1 MKASELIE
9 RNEHISVQSANVDRK
24 NLCKYLK
31 SLKNTALDIFWGNH
45 SIDELDKV
53 FLEEEDHIKAF
64 NAACAILAYK
74 ELNIYGASSE
84 IEDKDLFEPINLKDY
99 NDVNSYYCC
108 QLAKE
113 YGRQLHYI
121 IALKAQEEIEN
132 DLKDN

>member
-1 MKASELIE
+1 MKASVLKKNNIDIKE
-9 RNEHISVQSANVDRK
+9 ANLARK
-24 NLCKYLK
+24 NLCNYLK
-31 SLKNTALDIFWGNH
+31 TLKDTAIDIFWGNH

-53 FLEEEDHIKAF
+53 FLEEGDHIKAF

>member
-1 MKASELIE
+1 MKASVLKEDNIDIKE
-9 RNEHISVQSANVDRK
+9 ANLARK
-24 NLCKYLK
+24 NLCNYLK
-31 SLKNTALDIFWGNH
+31 TLKDTAIDIFWGNH

-53 FLEEEDHIKAF
+53 FLEEGDHIKAF

-84 IEDKDLFEPINLKDY
+84 IEDKDLFEPLNLKDY

>member
-1 MKASELIE
+1 MKASVLKKNNIDIKE
-9 RNEHISVQSANVDRK
+9 ANLARK
-24 NLCKYLK
+24 NLCNYLK
-31 SLKNTALDIFWGNH
+31 TLKDTAIDIFWGNH

-53 FLEEEDHIKAF
+53 FLEEGDYIKAF

>member
-1 MKASELIE
+1 MKASVLKKNNIDIKE
-9 RNEHISVQSANVDRK
+9 ANLARK
-24 NLCKYLK
+24 NLCNYLK
-31 SLKNTALDIFWGNH
+31 TLKDTAIDIFWGNH

-53 FLEEEDHIKAF
+53 FLEEGDHIKAF

-84 IEDKDLFEPINLKDY
+84 IEDKDLFEPLNLKDY

>member
-1 MKASELIE
+1 MDMKASELLE

-31 SLKNTALDIFWGNH
+31 SLKNMALDIFWGNH

-74 ELNIYGASSE
+74 ELNIYME
-84 IEDKDLFEPINLKDY
+84 HPVKLKIK
-99 NDVNSYYCC
+99 NCSN
-108 QLAKE
+108 Q
-113 YGRQLHYI
+113 
-121 IALKAQEEIEN
+121 
-132 DLKDN
+132 